1 MNFQEGTV
9 VRTQINHPPV
19 TLSGVVIASKKIETE
34 EERTFEV
41 FKVMFQNE
49 SKNVGTYV
57 WVSDDASNCHAE
69 SGELIY
75 TGENHRDCP
84 MNVTKAQAQTPVA
97 QGTEQRTSNPSVV
110 GSNPTWGVFLKGEVM
125 LDFIFTIL
133 SVGLGLFFGTMLVD
147 WYRKNSH

>member
-9 VRTQINHPPV
+9 VTTQMNHPPI

-34 EERTFEV
+34 QDRTFEV

-57 WVSDDASNCHAE
+57 WCSE
-69 SGELIY
+69 SMNYNAPGNDSPQADLVY

-84 MNVTKAQAQTPVA
+84 QEVKKA
-97 QGTEQRTSNPSVV
+97 
-110 GSNPTWGVFLKGEVM
+110 
-125 LDFIFTIL
+125 
-133 SVGLGLFFGTMLVD
+133 
-147 WYRKNSH
+147 

>member
-9 VRTQINHPPV
+9 VTTQINHPPI
-19 TLSGVVIASKKIETE
+19 TLSGVVIASKKIEAE

-57 WVSDDASNCHAE
+57 WCSE
-69 SGELIY
+69 SMNYNAPDNDSPQADLVY

-84 MNVTKAQAQTPVA
+84 LEVRKA
-97 QGTEQRTSNPSVV
+97 
-110 GSNPTWGVFLKGEVM
+110 
-125 LDFIFTIL
+125 
-133 SVGLGLFFGTMLVD
+133 
-147 WYRKNSH
+147 

>member
-9 VRTQINHPPV
+9 VTTQINHPPI

-34 EERTFEV
+34 EDRTFEV

-57 WVSDDASNCHAE
+57 WCSE
-69 SGELIY
+69 SMNYNAPDNNSPQADLVY

-84 MNVTKAQAQTPVA
+84 QEVRKA
-97 QGTEQRTSNPSVV
+97 
-110 GSNPTWGVFLKGEVM
+110 
-125 LDFIFTIL
+125 
-133 SVGLGLFFGTMLVD
+133 
-147 WYRKNSH
+147 

>member
-9 VRTQINHPPV
+9 VTTQINHPPQ

-57 WVSDDASNCHAE
+57 WCSE
-69 SGELIY
+69 SMNYNAPGNDSPQADLVY

-84 MNVTKAQAQTPVA
+84 QEVRKA
-97 QGTEQRTSNPSVV
+97 
-110 GSNPTWGVFLKGEVM
+110 
-125 LDFIFTIL
+125 
-133 SVGLGLFFGTMLVD
+133 
-147 WYRKNSH
+147 

>member
-9 VRTQINHPPV
+9 VTTQINHPPV

-57 WVSDDASNCHAE
+57 WCSE
-69 SGELIY
+69 SMNYNAPDNNSPQADLVY

-84 MNVTKAQAQTPVA
+84 IEVRKA
-97 QGTEQRTSNPSVV
+97 
-110 GSNPTWGVFLKGEVM
+110 
-125 LDFIFTIL
+125 
-133 SVGLGLFFGTMLVD
+133 
-147 WYRKNSH
+147 